1 MSRGR
6 LELNNRVMLRDPNLV
21 PLSRQHQ
28 HALALCVRIRRAKLA
43 STREARAWQSE
54 IEQHFE
60 IEIRHHF
67 GAEEAFVFPVAK
79 QLTDLAALVEELLAE
94 HAQLRA
100 DFEAAKA
107 RTLDGPGVRRFA
119 EALSEHI
126 RKEERLL
133 FEKMQQEL
141 SAEEMERIGAEITQ
155 AMASVPELCIPPT
168 ELELKK
174 TDD

>member
-1 MSRGR
+1 
-6 LELNNRVMLRDPNLV
+6 MLRDPNLV

-43 STREARAWQSE
+43 STREARAWQGE

-67 GAEEAFVFPVAK
+67 TAEEAYVFPIAK
-79 QLTDLAALVEELLAE
+79 QIADLAPLVEELLSE
-94 HAQLRA
+94 HVQLRA

-119 EALSEHI
+119 EALSDHI

-133 FEKMQQEL
+133 FETMQQKL
-141 SAEEMERIGAEITQ
+141 SAQEMERIGAQITQ

-168 ELELKK
+168 EQELKK